1 MGSNTLVQADIWTV
15 AQTEQGNVVLI
26 RPKESDVAVPIF
38 IGQLE
43 TQSILI
49 GLGRVEMPRPLTHDL
64 MLALLVRLGAR
75 MARIEI
81 SDLREG
87 TYFARLVLE
96 TVSGELSLDCRPSD
110 AIALAV
116 RTGAD
121 VFIAENIVEET
132 GVPVD
137 MIREA
142 PRADGEAGQA
152 DGAVGQNFGIPVEPP
167 GPAGASDPGA
177 PGTEGGNLAAWM
189 KRSRET
195 DERQRLEGELA
206 KAVADEDY
214 ELAAAIRDR
223 LKKL

>member
-64 MLALLVRLGAR
+64 ILTMLARLGAR
-75 MARIEI
+75 MARMEI
-81 SDLREG
+81 CDLREG
-87 TYFARLVLE
+87 TFFARLVLE
-96 TVSGELSLDCRPSD
+96 TISGELTIDCRPSD
-110 AIALAV
+110 AIAIAV
-116 RTGAD
+116 RGQAD
-121 VFIAENIVEET
+121 VFIAENIVESN

-142 PRADGEAGQA
+142 PRSDSGTETENETS
-152 DGAVGQNFGIPVEPP
+152 DRLTSIPVEPS
-167 GPAGASDPGA
+167 GPSGFS
-177 PGTEGGNLAAWM
+177 GTEGGNLALWM
-189 KRSRET
+189 KRARDI
-195 DERQRLEGELA
+195 DERQHLERELA

-214 ELAAAIRDR
+214 ERAAAIRDR
-223 LKKL
+223 LNNL

>member
-15 AQTEQGNVVLI
+15 AQTEQGNVVLV

-64 MLALLVRLGAR
+64 LLSIVSSLGAR
-75 MARIEI
+75 LVRIEI
-81 SDLREG
+81 SDLRDG
-87 TYFARLVLE
+87 TFFARLVLLLP
-96 TVSGELSLDCRPSD
+96 TGELTMDARPSD

-116 RTGAD
+116 RCGAD
-121 VFIAENIVEET
+121 VFIAESIVEEV

-142 PRADGEAGQA
+142 PRS
-152 DGAVGQNFGIPVEPP
+152 DGAAADDAASPEAQATGALWPLPGI
-167 GPAGASDPGA
+167 A
-177 PGTEGGNLAAWM
+177 EG
-189 KRSRET
+189 
-195 DERQRLEGELA
+195 ERDRLERELA
-206 KAVADEDY
+206 SAIAEEDY
-214 ELAAAIRDR
+214 ERAASIRDR
-223 LKKL
+223 LKLL

>member
-15 AQTEQGNVVLI
+15 AQTEQGNVVLV

-64 MLALLVRLGAR
+64 LISVASALGAR
-75 MARIEI
+75 LARIEI
-81 SDLREG
+81 SDLRDG
-87 TYFARLVLE
+87 TFFARLVLLLP
-96 TVSGELSLDCRPSD
+96 SGELVLDCRPSD
-110 AIALAV
+110 AIAMAV

-121 VFIAENIVEET
+121 VFIAESIVEEV

-142 PRADGEAGQA
+142 PRAD
-152 DGAVGQNFGIPVEPP
+152 PVDPDSP
-167 GPAGASDPGA
+167 GPESGPGRPGMLWHAPIAGD
-177 PGTEGGNLAAWM
+177 EE
-189 KRSRET
+189 RE
-195 DERQRLEGELA
+195 RLERELSA
-206 KAVADEDY
+206 AIADEDY
-214 ELAAAIRDR
+214 EKAAALRDR
-223 LKKL
+223 LKSL